1 MNHELWFT
9 PRKNKIQIN
18 GTIIYKDLSEKI
30 IEKLNDNL
38 SVSEI
43 IRWIREKT
51 QYHFREEYGYD
62 PQVGSL
68 NNSAGRWNEL
78 IATTILS
85 KIILNVNQQLE
96 NSFYVVTFQLPKSRL
111 KNKNNHQLSSQI
123 LNLFHPSSFNKG
135 QLLEQISQFK
145 DQIFMPSP
153 DYIIA
158 VIPQKFIPSIQ
169 PLLQHQAENPDNLEI
184 YQFLESKLKP
194 NNIKAII
201 SLKTSNRSDR
211 RYQPLFEA
219 AMLKAISYTLHQNW
233 KYYMVSSELSSA
245 DNTIFETAIAPH
257 GLVLGKNL
265 KLVDGT
271 YNFTQK
277 EDLLKFVKEAI
288 ND

>member
-96 NSFYVVTFQLPKSRL
+96 NSFYVVTFQLPKS
-111 KNKNNHQLSSQI
+111 LSLI
-123 LNLFHPSSFNKG
+123 H
-135 QLLEQISQFK
+135 I
-145 DQIFMPSP
+145 
-153 DYIIA
+153 
-158 VIPQKFIPSIQ
+158 
-169 PLLQHQAENPDNLEI
+169 
-184 YQFLESKLKP
+184 
-194 NNIKAII
+194 
-201 SLKTSNRSDR
+201 
-211 RYQPLFEA
+211 
-219 AMLKAISYTLHQNW
+219 
-233 KYYMVSSELSSA
+233 
-245 DNTIFETAIAPH
+245 
-257 GLVLGKNL
+257 
-265 KLVDGT
+265 
-271 YNFTQK
+271 
-277 EDLLKFVKEAI
+277 
-288 ND
+288 